1 MDFMKN
7 AGRAYV
13 NTGFA
18 HGGRRAGHGMNEDD
32 YSETSFG
39 GRARARDRGLVR
51 FPNDDCDPEDL
62 NGPVIIV
69 QAGKKKE

>member
-7 AGRAYV
+7 AGREY
-13 NTGFA
+13 TKTPFP

-39 GRARARDRGLVR
+39 GKAWNRDRGMVR
-51 FPNDDCDPEDL
+51 FPNDDRDPEDL

-69 QAGKKKE
+69 QVDKKKE